1 MVDID
6 PRLQREWE
14 EEERQREEQ
23 LAAGQQTSRRAEQY
37 GKEQAKRF
45 AKSAGKKAGRAVGKA
60 AGQAAKAAGRAV
72 AQGIAAVAAAAA
84 PYVLPVLLGIL
95 AVIAVILVILVVIA
109 YICSS
114 QSWYGTAARSAAA
127 LGSYLGIL
135 DSNYCKALEPVSSTF
150 NNALCDL
157 TPEQLAVEYN
167 TPTTPTNDPQLNQLI
182 AYVEGVAGP
191 MVTFTYDGTYPLCN
205 ITRGIPRCSQCS
217 HTTFSCHYGGETGST
232 GSLAVDF
239 AVTGARGVEVLQ
251 ATAASGIPVKRATCE
266 NSSGVAVPCSD
277 VGATH
282 VHISLASCDRD
293 NGPIN
298 TQ

>member
-1 MVDID
+1 MADID
-6 PRLQREWE
+6 PRLQTEWE
-14 EEERQREEQ
+14 EEERQRQEQ
-23 LAAGQQTSRRAEQY
+23 LAAGQQNARRVEQY
-37 GKEQAKRF
+37 GREQAKRF
-45 AKSAGKKAGRAVGKA
+45 AKSAGKKTGQAAGKA
-60 AGQAAKAAGRAV
+60 AGQAAKAAGQAIARGV
-72 AQGIAAVAAAAA
+72 ATLAAAAA
-84 PYVLPVLLGIL
+84 PYVLPVVLGIL
-95 AVIAVILVILVVIA
+95 AIVGVILVIIVVIA

-135 DSNYCKALEPVSSTF
+135 DSNYCKALEPVSSQF

-167 TPTTPTNDPQLNQLI
+167 TPTTPTNDPQINQLI

-191 MVTFTYDGTYPLCN
+191 MVTFTYDETYPLCN

-239 AVTGARGVEVLQ
+239 VVRGAAGVEVLQ
-251 ATAASGIPVKRATCE
+251 AAAASGIPLKRATCE
-266 NSSGVAVPCSD
+266 DSGSAVVPCSD

-293 NGPIN
+293 DGPIN